1 MISKGSRLGVGSLI
15 VSKGS
20 PRASKPVSG
29 DLRRFFACLFYYRL
43 TRKCQQRFAIVPS
56 RQQEHSDNT
65 QAFQMGEGN
74 SFDFFFRQYYLP
86 LSFFANSILHNE
98 EEAKDIVQDCFVK
111 LWDSQTINERSETV
125 KSFLYTAVRNKCV
138 DLLRKKK
145 VIQKAKLQL
154 IQNDEND
161 FEYFDEVAFAEMM
174 SQVVG
179 HIELLPPKMQ
189 QVIKLFYFEDKNYKE
204 IADTLGTSPET
215 VRNQKGKALKII
227 RRNLP
232 IILALILLYL

>member
-1 MISKGSRLGVGSLI
+1 M
-15 VSKGS
+15 
-20 PRASKPVSG
+20 
-29 DLRRFFACLFYYRL
+29 
-43 TRKCQQRFAIVPS
+43 PS
-56 RQQEHSDNT
+56 RQKENADNT
-65 QAFQMGEGN
+65 EAFQMGEGN
-74 SFDFFFRQYYLP
+74 SFGFLFRQYYTTLC
-86 LSFFANSILHNE
+86 FFANSIIHDN

-145 VIQKAKLQL
+145 VIQKTKLQA
-154 IQNDEND
+154 IKNSEND

-174 SQVVG
+174 GHIVN

-189 QVIKLFYFEDKNYKE
+189 QVIKLYYLEEKNYKE
-204 IADTLGTSPET
+204 IADTLGTTPET

-227 RRNLP
+227 RKKLLFLFV
-232 IILALILLYL
+232 IVVLYLKCSGMFFYYFSCN

>member
-1 MISKGSRLGVGSLI
+1 M
-15 VSKGS
+15 
-20 PRASKPVSG
+20 P
-29 DLRRFFACLFYYRL
+29 F
-43 TRKCQQRFAIVPS
+43 
-56 RQQEHSDNT
+56 RQKQSSDNT

-74 SFDFFFRQYYLP
+74 SFDFFFRQYYTP
-86 LSFFANSILHNE
+86 LCFFANSILHNE
-98 EEAKDIVQDCFVK
+98 DEAKDIVQDCFVK
-111 LWDSQTINERSETV
+111 LWDSQTINERSETL

-154 IQNDEND
+154 LRNNEND

-174 SQVVG
+174 AQIIG

-215 VRNQKGKALKII
+215 VRNQKGKALKMI
-227 RRNLP
+227 RRKLLLLF
-232 IILALILLYL
+232 IVILAVSHF

>member
-1 MISKGSRLGVGSLI
+1 VGSLI
-15 VSKGS
+15 RVQGLSEGLQTGKWR
-20 PRASKPVSG
+20 PAP
-29 DLRRFFACLFYYRL
+29 FFCMPLL
-43 TRKCQQRFAIVPS
+43 LKTPIKCQQRFAIVPS
-56 RQQEHSDNT
+56 RRQETSESNN

-74 SFDFFFRQYYLP
+74 SFEFFFRQYYTP

-154 IQNDEND
+154 TKNIESD

-174 SQVVG
+174 RQLDG
-179 HIELLPPKMQ
+179 YLAELPSKVQ
-189 QVIKLFYFEDKNYKE
+189 EIIKLYYIDKKKYHE
-204 IADTLGTSPET
+204 IANEINSTSEA
-215 VRNQKGKALKII
+215 VRKQKERALKII
-227 RRNLP
+227 RQKFLF
-232 IILALILLYL
+232 LCCLF